1 VEICSD
7 GSGCDLCYHT
17 NNLVASY
24 RLWHKMIAMNK
35 PNYLVCE
42 IQKRLIDFIYFGT
55 GQRLLCF
62 FCHVNEGGH
71 GLMDIQSRI
80 KIFRIQAVRRLLYS
94 GESMGTDTTC
104 ALLQKSGH
112 FYSKYD
118 KQLFLIQQSSDR
130 SQGTKSEELKIF
142 NGKIVMYQSIRFE
155 NWQKLKK
162 SRRDVLKS
170 VRFMKI
176 ILNRIL
182 PYLFTFC
189 IETVSGS

>member
-1 VEICSD
+1 
-7 GSGCDLCYHT
+7 L
-17 NNLVASY
+17 
-24 RLWHKMIAMNK
+24 
-35 PNYLVCE
+35 P
-42 IQKRLIDFIYFGT
+42 
-55 GQRLLCF
+55 
-62 FCHVNEGGH
+62 VNEGGH

-80 KIFRIQAVRRLLYS
+80 KIFRIQAMRRLLNS

-142 NGKIVMYQSIRFE
+142 NGKILTYQSIRFE

-162 SRRDVLKS
+162 SRGDVLKS
-170 VRFMKI
+170 VRLMKI
-176 ILNRIL
+176 ILNRIFLFL
-182 PYLFTFC
+182 PSALRQFQEANEMTPQNNEELYKFADLKIYAAIEEQQEKDSILNFRTPQLITFE
-189 IETVSGS
+189 ETSKKAIYVTHESDTPP